1 MRPLFARRAFPL
13 ALAIGIAGLLALR
26 SGSTARAAA
35 PPRSPAG
42 AAPAIPARLLEGM
55 TWRSVGPYRGGR
67 VVAVAGVVG
76 QPLVYYFGGTGGG
89 IWKTT
94 DAGHRWHPMTDGQIG
109 TGSVG
114 AVAVAES
121 DPNVVYAGMG
131 EGCIRGNVSH
141 GDGVYRSRDAGKTWT
156 HVGLRDTRQIGRVRI
171 HPRDP
176 DLVYVAALGHAF
188 GPNSERGVFRSRD
201 GGGTWQKVLFV
212 DDHTGAIDLA
222 LDPAN
227 PRVLYAAFWQVV
239 RTPWSLESG
248 GPGSALYKSTDG
260 GETWKKLS
268 GGGLPK
274 GPWGRIGVTASAA
287 QPGRLWAVIEAE
299 EGGVFRSDDGG
310 ANWRRTN
317 SERKLRQRAWYY
329 THVFADPQ
337 SAETV
342 WVLNVGQWR
351 SRDGGRTFESVRTP
365 HGDNHDLW
373 IDPANSQRLIN
384 GNDGGATVSFDGGRS
399 WSSIDNQPT
408 AQMYHVITDRRV
420 PYFLYGAQQDNSTVA
435 LPSASFSGG
444 IDPTDWYP
452 VGGCESGY
460 IAPRPDDPDVV
471 YAGCYGGQITR
482 YDHRTRQTRDITV
495 WPENPMGWGAEGMKE
510 RFQWTFPIVLSPH
523 DPRVLYAAGNRVFRS
538 DNEGQSWTPISADLT
553 RNDPTKLGPSGG
565 PITKDNTSVEYY
577 GTVFAFAES
586 PKTPGV
592 LWAGSDDGLVHVS
605 RDGGKTWANVT
616 PREMPEWSLVSQI
629 DPSPHDAGTAYV
641 ATTRYKL
648 DDFRPYAWVTRD
660 YGRTWRGISGNLPE
674 TAFVRVVREDPIRRG
689 LLYAGTELGVFFSTD
704 DGARWQPLRMAAPGA
719 PLPAPVPSPSP
730 APSPAPTAP
739 EGAEPAAAERT
750 AAERDP
756 VAGRLPV
763 VPITDLVVHGNDLV
777 VATQGRS
784 FWILDDLSPLRQMAA
799 EAPGGPVHLF
809 TPAPA
814 TRMLA
819 PNAPPGT
826 GQNPPGGA
834 VLYYTLARAPREGEE
849 VAIEIADA
857 TGAVLRRLSNKE
869 DPNLEAG
876 GDDDDEDRAPRPV
889 RLKPEAGLN
898 RAVWDL
904 RSAEATRFKGLVLW
918 AGGTQGPRVPPGTY
932 QVRLIAD
939 GRTVT
944 QPLEV
949 KPDPRLPTSA
959 DDYAR
964 QHALLLKIRDTLST
978 THGAV
983 IQIRAMRD
991 QVKAAADR
999 AKAAGDDGSVG
1010 RAAEALTKSLTAVE
1024 EELYQTKNQSSQDPL
1039 NYPIRLNNKLS
1050 ALAGVVARADAAPTE
1065 QAEAVFADVSRRI
1078 EAQLARLQAIRDTD
1092 VPAFNRLVREKDV
1105 PAIQVGVRRN

>member
-1 MRPLFARRAFPL
+1 MRQNLGRLSFVVVFVA
-13 ALAIGIAGLLALR
+13 GIAFLGALR
-26 SGSTARAAA
+26 GGPPARAAA
-35 PPRSPAG
+35 PARPAG
-42 AAPAIPARLLEGM
+42 ATRSAIPDPLLEGL
-55 TWRSVGPYRGGR
+55 TWRGVGPYRGGR

-94 DAGHRWHPMTDGQIG
+94 DAGQRWQPMTDGQIG

-171 HPRDP
+171 HPQEP

-188 GPNSERGVFRSRD
+188 GPNPERGVFRSRD
-201 GGGTWQKVLFV
+201 GGGNWQKVLFV
-212 DDHTGAIDLA
+212 DDRTGAIDLV

-248 GPGSALYKSTDG
+248 GAGSALYKSTDG
-260 GETWKKLS
+260 GDTWKKLT
-268 GGGLPK
+268 GGSLPK

-317 SERKLRQRAWYY
+317 SDRKLRQRAWYY

-337 SAETV
+337 SPDTV
-342 WVLNVGQWR
+342 WVLNVGNWR

-373 IDPANSQRLIN
+373 IDPGNSQRMIN

-399 WSSIDNQPT
+399 WSTIDNQPT

-420 PYFLYGAQQDNSTVA
+420 PYYLYGAQQDNTTVA
-435 LPSASFSGG
+435 LPSASYAGG
-444 IDPTDWYP
+444 VDATDWYP

-460 IAPRPDDPDVV
+460 IAPRPDDPEVV
-471 YAGCYGGQITR
+471 FAGCYGGQITR
-482 YDHRTRQTRDITV
+482 YDHRTRQMRDVTV
-495 WPENPMGWGAEGMKE
+495 WPENPMGWGAEGMKH
-510 RFQWTFPIVLSPH
+510 RFQWTFPIVISPH
-523 DPRVLYAAGNRVFRS
+523 DSRVVYAAGNRVFRS
-538 DNEGQSWTPISADLT
+538 DNEGQSWTAISDDLT
-553 RNDPTKLGPSGG
+553 RNDASKLGPSGG
-565 PITKDNTSVEYY
+565 PVTKDNTSVEYY

-605 RDGGKTWANVT
+605 QDGGKTWANVT

-629 DPSPHDAGTAYV
+629 DPSSSDAGTAYL

-660 YGRTWRGISGNLPE
+660 YGRTWRRISGNLPE
-674 TAFVRVVREDPIRRG
+674 TAFVRVVREDPVRRG
-689 LLYAGTELGVFFSTD
+689 LLYAGTETGVFFSSD

-719 PLPAPVPSPSP
+719 TPAATVTAPSPVPSP
-730 APSPAPTAP
+730 APSAAPAATEPAPS
-739 EGAEPAAAERT
+739 
-750 AAERDP
+750 ERDP
-756 VAGRLPV
+756 MAGRLPV

-784 FWILDDLSPLRQMAA
+784 FWILDDLTPLRQMAA
-799 EAPGGPVHLF
+799 EVPVGTVHLF
-809 TPAPA
+809 TPAPTA
-814 TRMLA
+814 RLVA
-819 PNAPPGT
+819 PQAPPGT

-834 VLYYTLARAPREGEE
+834 VLYYSLDRAPRDGEE
-849 VAIEIADA
+849 VALEITDS
-857 TGAVLRRLSNKE
+857 TGAVLRRLSNKKE
-869 DPNLEAG
+869 DAAQEAG
-876 GDDDDEDRAPRPV
+876 GEDDDEDRAPRPV

-904 RSAEATRFKGLVLW
+904 RIAEATRFKGLILW

-949 KPDPRLPTSA
+949 RPDPRLPASG

-964 QHALLLKIRDTLST
+964 QYALLLKIRDTLSA
-978 THGAV
+978 THDAV
-983 IQIRAMRD
+983 IQIRAMRE

-999 AKAAGDDGSVG
+999 AKAAGDDGTVAK
-1010 RAAEALTKSLTAVE
+1010 AAEGLTKALTAVE
-1024 EELYQTKNQSSQDPL
+1024 EELYQTKNQSNQDPL

-1065 QAEAVFADVSRRI
+1065 QAEAVFADVAQRI
-1078 EAQLARLQAIRDTD
+1078 EAQIARLKAIRESD

-1105 PAIQVGVRRN
+1105 PAILVGGRKN